1 MNRISLSLLAV
12 IAAFGALSAVALL
25 QHGYI
30 GLFEMQLQNSGGMQ
44 VLTDL
49 IIVCVLAMCWMVAD
63 ARKTGRTVWPYL
75 VMTLLLGSFGPL
87 FYLLIGAWNQ
97 RAAGA
102 TQYA

>member
-12 IAAFGALSAVALL
+12 IAAFGALSSVALL

-30 GLFEMQLQNSGGMQ
+30 ALFEMHLQNTAGMQ

-49 IIVCVLAMCWMVAD
+49 VIVCVLAMCWMVAD
-63 ARKTGRTVWPYL
+63 ARKTGRTAWPYL
-75 VMTLLLGSFGPL
+75 LATLFLGSFGPL

-97 RAAGA
+97 RPAGA